1 MSEYEYEEYDRLLA
15 DVKDFLKKSETDK
28 KAKIQELAKKLDEL
42 GHKKQ
47 DIAKKIAKDLE
58 GYTPSRSYVYQCLDE
73 EYKREYDRYQ
83 ESEMSKVDFTDIQ
96 EQNEL
101 EKPIVVATDGS
112 SETTDDKYGK
122 GVVPVTDEP
131 NNDQY
136 DKELTERYEAHLK
149 EFDEL
154 AEKFNGLQAHNE
166 YLEEM
171 NKELKLAV
179 DALQAA
185 RVPASTT
192 QSDMKQ
198 HTPSHRGYWIR
209 FDTTNIELTRPLI
222 NIINR
227 ARDRPKQFF
236 IEVMDDEVI
245 EISENRPAQ

>member
-1 MSEYEYEEYDRLLA
+1 MSDEYDELVQQAKNRTHTASKDYIPKCCEILKAEGKSNEDLVHKIRKDFSFWSPTTIYEAIPDEYKKETKPKKELEESIQPPESILIEKTTNGKEEYLSD
-15 DVKDFLKKSETDK
+15 
-28 KAKIQELAKKLDEL
+28 DE
-42 GHKKQ
+42 
-47 DIAKKIAKDLE
+47 
-58 GYTPSRSYVYQCLDE
+58 
-73 EYKREYDRYQ
+73 
-83 ESEMSKVDFTDIQ
+83 
-96 EQNEL
+96 
-101 EKPIVVATDGS
+101 
-112 SETTDDKYGK
+112 YGK
-122 GVVPVTDEP
+122 GVVPVIDEP
-131 NNDQY
+131 NNNQY

-154 AEKFNGLQAHNE
+154 VDKFNGLQTHNE

-171 NKELKLAV
+171 NKELKQAV

>member
-15 DVKDFLKKSETDK
+15 EVKAILETSEIEKRT
-28 KAKIQELAKKLDEL
+28 KILELARKLDEL
-42 GHKKQ
+42 GYKKQ
-47 DIAKKIAKDLE
+47 HIAKKIAKDLE
-58 GYTPSRSYVYQCLDE
+58 GYTPSRSYVYQCLGE
-73 EYKREYDRYQ
+73 EYKTPQDRYQ
-83 ESEMSKVDFTDIQ
+83 GLESSTVEHTNDQ

-112 SETTDDKYGK
+112 SETTDDEYGK

-154 AEKFNGLQAHNE
+154 VDKFNGLQTHNE

-171 NKELKLAV
+171 NRELKLAV

-198 HTPSHRGYWIR
+198 HTPSHRRGYWIR

-245 EISENRPAQ
+245 EVSESRPT

>member
-1 MSEYEYEEYDRLLA
+1 MSDEYDELVQQARNRTHTASKDYIPKCCEILKAEGKSNEDL
-15 DVKDFLKKSETDK
+15 VHKIRKDFSFWSPTTIYEAIPD
-28 KAKIQELAKKLDEL
+28 
-42 GHKKQ
+42 
-47 DIAKKIAKDLE
+47 
-58 GYTPSRSYVYQCLDE
+58 
-73 EYKREYDRYQ
+73 EYKKET
-83 ESEMSKVDFTDIQ
+83 KPKK
-96 EQNEL
+96 EL
-101 EKPIVVATDGS
+101 EESIQPPESILIEKTTNGKEVIAS
-112 SETTDDKYGK
+112 SDDEYGK

-154 AEKFNGLQAHNE
+154 VDKFNGLQTHNE

-171 NKELKLAV
+171 NKELKQAV

-198 HTPSHRGYWIR
+198 HTTSHRGYWIR

>member
-1 MSEYEYEEYDRLLA
+1 MSDEYDELVQQARNRTHTASKDYIPKCCEILKAEGKSNEDLVHKIRKDFSFWSPTTIYEAIPDEYKKETKPKKELEESIQPPESILIEKTTNGKEEYLSD
-15 DVKDFLKKSETDK
+15 
-28 KAKIQELAKKLDEL
+28 DE
-42 GHKKQ
+42 
-47 DIAKKIAKDLE
+47 
-58 GYTPSRSYVYQCLDE
+58 
-73 EYKREYDRYQ
+73 
-83 ESEMSKVDFTDIQ
+83 
-96 EQNEL
+96 
-101 EKPIVVATDGS
+101 
-112 SETTDDKYGK
+112 YGK
-122 GVVPVTDEP
+122 GVVPVIDEP
-131 NNDQY
+131 NNNQY

-154 AEKFNGLQAHNE
+154 VEKFNGLQTHNE

-171 NKELKLAV
+171 NKELKQAV

-227 ARDRPKQFF
+227 SRDRPKQFF

-245 EISENRPAQ
+245 EVSENRPA